1 MPDRYTDEEK
11 EWLKEVC
18 KDFARWRAQKGDAA
32 PFLEAA
38 RDSWLRAFPFRHP
51 CLCEHVPHTKEEDD
65 CETYGKEYWGL
76 VEVGLTWALSHE
88 GLPL

>member
-11 EWLKEVC
+11 IWLREVC

-51 CLCEHVPHTKEEDD
+51 RLCEHIPHTEEQDG

-76 VEVGLTWALSHE
+76 VEVRSTLGSELRAH
-88 GLPL
+88 PA